1 MSPTPASTFCYRIQ
15 LLNPRIRKDRLM
27 YFCCSLVP
35 RKVPVLIQIP
45 TGGRVLPSIPSLPI
59 LCQVPVLQP
68 LNQTAILSS
77 EKKVILQIFV
87 SSSFTELKQ
96 GSSHLYPGS
105 IYLRPF
111 QPLRLLAV
119 THVHTKNTIL
129 IQTLLQILLLKLC
142 LKDSMQ
148 NIPHMQ
154 ISYLA
159 IQLKFLS
166 RLISL
171 LFHINIPFSG
181 FQKCSSDVA
190 ISIVMVFLSFYN
202 VPFPFL
208 TLQWILLCCISH
220 TFFWVWFQ
228 YTSQITLYFTC
239 HFFTAGGICLTNLF
253 NTMYWPPVLC

>member
-1 MSPTPASTFCYRIQ
+1 MGPTPASTFCYRIQ
-15 LLNPRIRKDRLM
+15 LLNPRIRKDRFM

-35 RKVPVLIQIP
+35 CKVPVLIQIP
-45 TGGRVLPSIPSLPI
+45 TGGRLLPYIPSLPI

-68 LNQTAILSS
+68 LNQTAILTS
-77 EKKVILQIFV
+77 EKNVILQIFV
-87 SSSFTELKQ
+87 SSGFTELKQ
-96 GSSHLYPGS
+96 GSSHLYLGS
-105 IYLRPF
+105 VYLRPF

-119 THVHTKNTIL
+119 THVHIKNITL
-129 IQTLLQILLLKLC
+129 TQTLLQILLLKLC

-166 RLISL
+166 RLISF
-171 LFHINIPFSG
+171 LFYINMPFSG

-202 VPFPFL
+202 VPFPFFN
-208 TLQWILLCCISH
+208 TPVNSPLLHQSYI
-220 TFFWVWFQ
+220 FWV
-228 YTSQITLYFTC
+228 
-239 HFFTAGGICLTNLF
+239 
-253 NTMYWPPVLC
+253 